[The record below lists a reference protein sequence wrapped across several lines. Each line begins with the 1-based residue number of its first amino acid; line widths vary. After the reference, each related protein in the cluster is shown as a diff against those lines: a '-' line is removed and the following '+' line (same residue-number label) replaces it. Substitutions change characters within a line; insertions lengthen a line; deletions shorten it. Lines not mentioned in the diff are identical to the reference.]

1 MYYCQIDRR
10 LLSAVVSSG
19 RRTRRHAAGPSR
31 RRARTMAAD
40 DALRDA
46 DKDNPCVRA
55 RLSPHSAVDSGI
67 DSGQPPP
74 PTCFSPSP
82 RSRTL
87 ADFPAS
93 RACRGGAHLP
103 PPTGTHLTDTSN
115 PVPNPATPRASLRA
129 LLLFGVDI
137 VHENKRSVVRR
148 IPVFFNRARAADQTL
163 CVLQYPLRPAERPYD
178 IQHVD
183 AVRYKPKSGKLE
195 IDLPRDKGEA
205 ANPRNVDPEAAPN
218 LRTDRRV
225 LTSTETPV
233 REGYCAAA
241 MRDGA
246 LHLTPVD
253 AAFQMRPSL
262 AHLDAADD
270 RRKQEDAGGG
280 EKTRGEEKRA
290 ERDSARRLR
299 ADDDDGRVGDISG
312 ARGDAREGEESAR
325 VKNEHDAML
334 GGVGGVGDAAAA
346 AGVSA
351 TDPPPSLVPLQVHVK
366 RRETERQTEMRLHS
380 HAYLKQLEED
390 EQWSSLT
397 PVPDTHPYAV
407 AARERVVTVARG
419 LEGEAAPAERRVAG
433 GAAAAKGEK
442 GKGSAGGVPTLP
454 EAPPAGIPITAAS
467 YLDAVCPIASDR
479 LLGVDGDG
487 GDGGAAARGDGSG
500 NVSGNT
506 SETRGLSKAQLE
518 SLPLAQRVH
527 ALFARGQRTVL
538 RFSRV
543 MHFAPAGSDP
553 EEVLA
558 ALAGVAHLVQGCWVA
573 CSALRCGG
581 DARRERVRDH
591 ALLHFSRAREMR
603 ADAFGRGP
611 TPAPPPGELGL
622 ERLRREV
629 LAELAVAAPGRGGKG
644 AGAKSAG
651 ASPGSAE
658 DASSGWTFA
667 EATDH
672 EFIARYPELVRR
684 ENERWRTLAPWL
696 EADADVAASLAPP
709 PKPPGV
715 TDSAA
720 SAARALILPT
730 IAAEGVARL
739 SSVRARLERSGD
751 PELAPL
757 SLLREPELL
766 GVLGPNVVS
775 VDGACALRS
784 IGDPAVD
791 PFRDFLLKLLR
802 RRSRAVRRTDVME
815 GAAAALGVAP
825 SNAVYMRC
833 LSDLCVSRGSTW
845 VMKTGASP

>member
-1 MYYCQIDRR
+1 M
-10 LLSAVVSSG
+10 
-19 RRTRRHAAGPSR
+19 
-31 RRARTMAAD
+31 
-40 DALRDA
+40 
-46 DKDNPCVRA
+46 
-55 RLSPHSAVDSGI
+55 
-67 DSGQPPP
+67 
-74 PTCFSPSP
+74 
-82 RSRTL
+82 
-87 ADFPAS
+87 
-93 RACRGGAHLP
+93 
-103 PPTGTHLTDTSN
+103 
-115 PVPNPATPRASLRA
+115 
-129 LLLFGVDI
+129 
-137 VHENKRSVVRR
+137 RR
-148 IPVFFNRARAADQTL
+148 IPVFFNRARAADQAL

-195 IDLPRDKGEA
+195 IELPRNKGEA
-205 ANPRNVDPEAAPN
+205 ANPKNVDPEAAPN
-218 LRTDRRV
+218 LRADRRV
-225 LTSTETPV
+225 LISTETPV
-233 REGYCAAA
+233 REGYCVAA

-280 EKTRGEEKRA
+280 EKTRGEENRA
-290 ERDSARRLR
+290 ERDGARRRR
-299 ADDDDGRVGDISG
+299 ADDEDGRETFAGG
-312 ARGDAREGEESAR
+312 ARGGVREGEESAR
-325 VKNEHDAML
+325 VKNEHDAVL
-334 GGVGGVGDAAAA
+334 GGVGGESLAA

-351 TDPPPSLVPLQVHVK
+351 TDPGGSSLVPLQVHVK

-390 EQWSSLT
+390 ERWCNLT
-397 PVPDTHPYAV
+397 PVPNTHPYAV

-419 LEGEAAPAERRVAG
+419 TEGEAAPAERRSSVGAG
-433 GAAAAKGEK
+433 ASATAKGEK
-442 GKGSAGGVPTLP
+442 GKGTARGGVPTLP
-454 EAPPAGIPITAAS
+454 EAPPAGVPVTAAS

-487 GDGGAAARGDGSG
+487 GDGAGPAARGGGSG
-500 NVSGNT
+500 NVSGSASRN
-506 SETRGLSKAQLE
+506 ETRGLSKAQLE

-558 ALAGVAHLVQGCWVA
+558 ALAQVAHLVQGCWVA

-603 ADAFGRGP
+603 AGAFGRGP
-611 TPAPPPGELGL
+611 APAPPPGELGL

-629 LAELAVAAPGRGGKG
+629 LAELAVAAPGRGAKGVVGKG
-644 AGAKSAG
+644 AGATG
-651 ASPGSAE
+651 TAE
-658 DASSGWTFA
+658 DAFLSGDGWTFA

-672 EFIARYPELVRR
+672 EFISKYPDLVRR
-684 ENERWRTLAPWL
+684 ENERWRALAPWL
-696 EADADVAASLAPP
+696 EADADAAASLAPP
-709 PKPPGV
+709 PPPPGV
-715 TDSAA
+715 ADSAA

-730 IAAEGVARL
+730 MRDEGVVRL

-751 PELAPL
+751 PDLAPL

-766 GVLGPNVVS
+766 GALGANVVS
-775 VDGACALRS
+775 VDGACALRAT
-784 IGDPAVD
+784 GDEAVD

-845 VMKTGASP
+845 VMKTGAPP

>member
-1 MYYCQIDRR
+1 
-10 LLSAVVSSG
+10 V
-19 RRTRRHAAGPSR
+19 T
-31 RRARTMAAD
+31 
-40 DALRDA
+40 
-46 DKDNPCVRA
+46 N
-55 RLSPHSAVDSGI
+55 
-67 DSGQPPP
+67 
-74 PTCFSPSP
+74 
-82 RSRTL
+82 
-87 ADFPAS
+87 
-93 RACRGGAHLP
+93 
-103 PPTGTHLTDTSN
+103 
-115 PVPNPATPRASLRA
+115 
-129 LLLFGVDI
+129 
-137 VHENKRSVVRR
+137 ENSVVRR

-163 CVLQYPLRPAERPYD
+163 CVLQYPLRPADRPYD

-195 IDLPRDKGEA
+195 IELPRNKGEA
-205 ANPRNVDPEAAPN
+205 ANERNVDPEAAPN
-218 LRTDRRV
+218 LRADRRALV
-225 LTSTETPV
+225 STETPV
-233 REGYCAAA
+233 REGYCVAA
-241 MRDGA
+241 MHEGT

-270 RRKQEDAGGG
+270 RRKQEDAGG
-280 EKTRGEEKRA
+280 
-290 ERDSARRLR
+290 ARVR
-299 ADDDDGRVGDISG
+299 ADDDDGRADAVG
-312 ARGDAREGEESAR
+312 ARGGVGVTGEDNAH
-325 VKNEHDAML
+325 VKNEHDAAL
-334 GGVGGVGDAAAA
+334 ANSVGGVGGVAAAA
-346 AGVSA
+346 AA
-351 TDPPPSLVPLQVHVK
+351 DTTPSLVPLQVHVK

-380 HAYLKQLEED
+380 HAYLKQLEE
-390 EQWSSLT
+390 EERWSSLT

-419 LEGEAAPAERRVAG
+419 PEGEAAFAEPKAG
-433 GAAAAKGEK
+433 GKSKSEK
-442 GKGSAGGVPTLP
+442 GKGRAGGVPVP
-454 EAPPAGIPITAAS
+454 EAPPAGIPVTAAA

-487 GDGGAAARGDGSG
+487 GDGARGDGSG
-500 NVSGNT
+500 NAAFGT
-506 SETRGLSKAQLE
+506 SESRGLSKAQLE

-558 ALAGVAHLVQGCWVA
+558 ALANVAHLVQGCWVA

-611 TPAPPPGELGL
+611 PPAPPPGELGL

-629 LAELAVAAPGRGGKG
+629 LAELAVAAPSGRGS
-644 AGAKSAG
+644 AKAAG
-651 ASPGSAE
+651 ASPGSSE
-658 DASSGWTFA
+658 DAFSSGGWVFA

-672 EFIARYPELVRR
+672 EFISKYPELVRR
-684 ENERWRTLAPWL
+684 ENERWRALAPWL

-709 PKPPGV
+709 PPPPGV
-715 TDSAA
+715 TESVA
-720 SAARALILPT
+720 SAVRALILPT
-730 IAAEGVARL
+730 MAAEGVVRL

-751 PELAPL
+751 PELAAL

-766 GVLGPNVVS
+766 GALGKNVVS

-784 IGDPAVD
+784 VGDPAVD

-802 RRSRAVRRTDVME
+802 KRSRAVRRTDVME

-845 VMKTGASP
+845 VMKTGAPP

>member
-290 ERDSARRLR
+290 EQDSARRLR

-312 ARGDAREGEESAR
+312 ARGDAREGEERAR

-351 TDPPPSLVPLQVHVK
+351 TDPLPSLVPLQVHVK

-380 HAYLKQLEED
+380 HAYLKQLEE
-390 EQWSSLT
+390 EERWSSLT

-419 LEGEAAPAERRVAG
+419 PEGEAAFAEPKAG
-433 GAAAAKGEK
+433 GKSKSEK
-442 GKGSAGGVPTLP
+442 GKARAGGVPVP
-454 EAPPAGIPITAAS
+454 EAPPAGIPVTAAA

-487 GDGGAAARGDGSG
+487 GDGARGDGSG
-500 NVSGNT
+500 NAAFGT
-506 SETRGLSKAQLE
+506 SESRGLSKAQLE

-558 ALAGVAHLVQGCWVA
+558 ALAQVAHLVQGCWVA

-603 ADAFGRGP
+603 AGAFGRGP
-611 TPAPPPGELGL
+611 APAPPPGELGL

-629 LAELAVAAPGRGGKG
+629 LAELAVAAPGRGAKGVVGKG
-644 AGAKSAG
+644 AGATG
-651 ASPGSAE
+651 TAE
-658 DASSGWTFA
+658 DAFLSGDGWTFA

-672 EFIARYPELVRR
+672 EFISKYPDLVRR
-684 ENERWRTLAPWL
+684 ENERWRALAPWL
-696 EADADVAASLAPP
+696 EADADAAASLAPP
-709 PKPPGV
+709 PPPPGV
-715 TDSAA
+715 ADSAA

-730 IAAEGVARL
+730 MRDEGVVRL

-757 SLLREPELL
+757 ALLREPELL
-766 GVLGPNVVS
+766 GALGKNVVS
-775 VDGACALRS
+775 VDGACALRAV
-784 IGDPAVD
+784 GDPAVD

-845 VMKTGASP
+845 VMKTGAPP

>member
-1 MYYCQIDRR
+1 
-10 LLSAVVSSG
+10 L
-19 RRTRRHAAGPSR
+19 
-31 RRARTMAAD
+31 
-40 DALRDA
+40 
-46 DKDNPCVRA
+46 
-55 RLSPHSAVDSGI
+55 
-67 DSGQPPP
+67 
-74 PTCFSPSP
+74 
-82 RSRTL
+82 
-87 ADFPAS
+87 
-93 RACRGGAHLP
+93 
-103 PPTGTHLTDTSN
+103 
-115 PVPNPATPRASLRA
+115 
-129 LLLFGVDI
+129 
-137 VHENKRSVVRR
+137 RSVVRR

-163 CVLQYPLRPAERPYD
+163 CVLQYPLRPADRPYD

-195 IDLPRDKGEA
+195 IELPRAKGEA
-205 ANPRNVDPEAAPN
+205 ANERNVDPEAAPN
-218 LRTDRRV
+218 LRADRRALV
-225 LTSTETPV
+225 STETPT
-233 REGYCAAA
+233 REGYCVGA

-270 RRKQEDAGGG
+270 RRKREDGLLGGA
-280 EKTRGEEKRA
+280 RGEEKR
-290 ERDSARRLR
+290 EEKRDGARRRR
-299 ADDDDGRVGDISG
+299 ADDDDGAAAGGVSVGGVSVG
-312 ARGDAREGEESAR
+312 AGEDEESAR
-325 VKNEHDAML
+325 VKNEHDGVGVSL
-334 GGVGGVGDAAAA
+334 GGVGGETRA
-346 AGVSA
+346 
-351 TDPPPSLVPLQVHVK
+351 DPPPSLVPLQVHVK

-390 EQWSSLT
+390 ERWSSLT
-397 PVPDTHPYAV
+397 PVPDAHPYAV
-407 AARERVVTVARG
+407 AARARVVTVARG
-419 LEGEAAPAERRVAG
+419 LEGEAALAERRGEGEGRASAG
-433 GAAAAKGEK
+433 RAKSEK
-442 GKGSAGGVPTLP
+442 GKGRAEGLASEIGDP
-454 EAPPAGIPITAAS
+454 EAPPAGVPVTAAA
-467 YLDAVCPIASDR
+467 YLDALCPIDSDR
-479 LLGVDGDG
+479 LLGGLDESLG
-487 GDGGAAARGDGSG
+487 GGAARGDGSG
-500 NVSGNT
+500 NVSLNA
-506 SETRGLSKAQLE
+506 SESGRAGLSKAQLE

-538 RFSRV
+538 RFARV

-591 ALLHFSRAREMR
+591 ALLHFARAREMR

-611 TPAPPPGELGL
+611 PPAPPPGELGL

-629 LAELAVAAPGRGGKG
+629 LAELAAASPGRGGAKG
-644 AGAKSAG
+644 AGAESDSVKDR
-651 ASPGSAE
+651 ASG
-658 DASSGWTFA
+658 GWVFC

-684 ENERWRTLAPWL
+684 ENERWRALAPWL
-696 EADADVAASLAPP
+696 EADADAAASLAPP
-709 PKPPGV
+709 PPPPGI
-715 TDSAA
+715 TESAA
-720 SAARALILPT
+720 NAARALILPT
-730 IAAEGVARL
+730 MAAEGVVRL

-766 GVLGPNVVS
+766 GALGANVVS
-775 VDGACALRS
+775 VDGACALRAT
-784 IGDPAVD
+784 GDEAVD

-845 VMKTGASP
+845 VMKTGAPP

>member
-1 MYYCQIDRR
+1 M
-10 LLSAVVSSG
+10 
-19 RRTRRHAAGPSR
+19 T
-31 RRARTMAAD
+31 
-40 DALRDA
+40 
-46 DKDNPCVRA
+46 N
-55 RLSPHSAVDSGI
+55 
-67 DSGQPPP
+67 
-74 PTCFSPSP
+74 
-82 RSRTL
+82 
-87 ADFPAS
+87 
-93 RACRGGAHLP
+93 
-103 PPTGTHLTDTSN
+103 
-115 PVPNPATPRASLRA
+115 
-129 LLLFGVDI
+129 
-137 VHENKRSVVRR
+137 ENSVVRR

-163 CVLQYPLRPAERPYD
+163 CVLQYPLRPADRPYD

-195 IDLPRDKGEA
+195 IELPRNKGEA

-218 LRTDRRV
+218 LRADQRALV
-225 LTSTETPV
+225 STETPL
-233 REGYCAAA
+233 REGYCVAA
-241 MRDGA
+241 MHEGA

-270 RRKQEDAGGG
+270 RRKQEDAGG
-280 EKTRGEEKRA
+280 EKARGE
-290 ERDSARRLR
+290 RDARRFR
-299 ADDDDGRVGDISG
+299 ADDDDGRADAVG
-312 ARGDAREGEESAR
+312 ARVGAGGGEENAH
-325 VKNEHDAML
+325 VKNEHDALL
-334 GGVGGVGDAAAA
+334 GNVGGVAASAAAD
-346 AGVSA
+346 A
-351 TDPPPSLVPLQVHVK
+351 TPSLVPLQVHVK

-380 HAYLKQLEED
+380 HAYLKQLEE
-390 EQWSSLT
+390 EERWSSLT

-419 LEGEAAPAERRVAG
+419 PEGEAAFAEPKAG
-433 GAAAAKGEK
+433 GKSKSEK
-442 GKGSAGGVPTLP
+442 GKGRAGGVPVP
-454 EAPPAGIPITAAS
+454 EAPPAGIPVTAAA

-487 GDGGAAARGDGSG
+487 GDGARGDGSG
-500 NVSGNT
+500 NAAFGA
-506 SETRGLSKAQLE
+506 SESRGLSKAQLE

-558 ALAGVAHLVQGCWVA
+558 ALANVAHLVQGCWVA

-611 TPAPPPGELGL
+611 PPAPPPGELGL

-629 LAELAVAAPGRGGKG
+629 LAELAVAAPSGRGG
-644 AGAKSAG
+644 AKVAN
-651 ASPGSAE
+651 ASPGSSE
-658 DASSGWTFA
+658 EVFLSGGWVFA

-672 EFIARYPELVRR
+672 EFISKYPELVRR
-684 ENERWRTLAPWL
+684 ENERWRALAPWL

-709 PKPPGV
+709 PPPPGV
-715 TDSAA
+715 TESTA
-720 SAARALILPT
+720 SAVRALILPT
-730 IAAEGVARL
+730 MAAEGVVRL

-751 PELAPL
+751 PELAAL

-766 GVLGPNVVS
+766 GALGKNVVS
-775 VDGACALRS
+775 VDGACALRAV
-784 IGDPAVD
+784 GDPAVD

-802 RRSRAVRRTDVME
+802 KRSRAVRRTDVME

-845 VMKTGASP
+845 VMKTGAPP